1 MSKLGK
7 QVSGLFLLRQ
17 ITTLYFY
24 LCLDVFVVL
33 LTCCFSH
40 ENIARCMFFQ
50 MNWTAHPNQ

>member
-24 LCLDVFVVL
+24 LCFDVL
-33 LTCCFSH
+33 LTFCFSH
-40 ENIARCMFFQ
+40 ESIA
-50 MNWTAHPNQ
+50 

>member
-24 LCLDVFVVL
+24 LYLDVFVVL

-40 ENIARCMFFQ
+40 ENIA
-50 MNWTAHPNQ
+50 